1 MKRRSVVIRIGNRSD
16 QGFFLYGDGIDSLN
30 LGKSKTGSVLV
41 VIRIFVLYRLVVAE
55 HFLPV
60 EAQ

>member
-1 MKRRSVVIRIGNRSD
+1 MIRIWNRSD
-16 QGFFLYGDGIDSLN
+16 QVFFLYGDGIDSPN

-60 EAQ
+60 VSQ

>member
-1 MKRRSVVIRIGNRSD
+1 MIRIWNRSD
-16 QGFFLYGDGIDSLN
+16 PVFFLYGDGIDSQN

>member
-1 MKRRSVVIRIGNRSD
+1 MIRIGNRSD
-16 QGFFLYGDGIDSLN
+16 QVFFLYGDGIDSPT
-30 LGKSKTGSVLV
+30 LGKSKTGSVLLV

>member
-1 MKRRSVVIRIGNRSD
+1 MIRIGNRSD
-16 QGFFLYGDGIDSLN
+16 QGFFLYGDGIDSPN
-30 LGKSKTGSVLV
+30 LGKSKTGSVLLV

-60 EAQ
+60 EA